1 MTRDISRNEQVSVAR
16 PGGLPHARVDAS
28 GLAALGH
35 IMAALTGLAGMET
48 GKESTKI
55 VTAPEGPD
63 DGATGFYTP
72 STPFGVEV
80 RGGLI
85 SRRLNP
91 TAIHGL
97 ALRARGIT

>member
-1 MTRDISRNEQVSVAR
+1 MAGGITPTKQALSALAGLLSKRNSTPSAV
-16 PGGLPHARVDAS
+16 
-28 GLAALGH
+28 ALGH
-35 IMAALTGLAGMET
+35 LMAALTGLAGMET